1 MGAGISRTKNRTSR
15 NQQARLVPSPAV
27 QSPRGSCS
35 KPSPSAQI
43 SNAPERCV
51 ALYQRLPSEN
61 AKPVSPGRLRTL
73 RAPGAHPMRQDK
85 GILHRPR
92 TPSASQSADHPLSS
106 APSVDQPAPS
116 LKEREAFSIN
126 RSNFILENAGKIQSL
141 YEIDPN
147 TLGSGTYG
155 SVSRAVRR
163 STGMQRAVKTISK
176 SQVKSMERFRREIDI
191 MKSLDHPNVVKLFET
206 FEDHRNI
213 YLVMELCEGGELF
226 DRIIAEGHFTE
237 KRAALLMRQIF
248 SAVNYLHSNHIMH
261 RDLKP
266 ENFLFLSPA
275 KDSALKIIDFGL
287 SCRFT
292 PGEFVSTKA
301 GTPYYV
307 APQVLEGRYDF
318 RCDAWSLGVILYIL
332 LCGFPPFYGDTD
344 AEVLAQVKTGAYSFA
359 GPEWRRVS
367 DEGKDLIRKLLKI
380 NPDERLL
387 VEDALHHPWIVSLAQ
402 SSQNVPLP
410 VTLMANLKG
419 FRAQNRLKKA
429 ALTVIAQHM
438 TDSDIDHL
446 RKIFVSLDVDHS
458 GTLSVQEVA
467 EGLKRLGWTE
477 IPPDLQAI
485 MEEVDSDKS
494 GHIDYTE
501 FIAATMDRKL
511 YMKEDVCWAAFRVF
525 DLDGNGK
532 ISQDELRQVLGMPN
546 VQGAVGSETI
556 SALLNEVDLNGD
568 GEIDFEEFMHMMRK
582 RTPGEVQRER
592 ELRRRSGRA

>member
-1 MGAGISRTKNRTSR
+1 MGAGISRTKNKSEK
-15 NQQARLVPSPAV
+15 NQQGRLLPSPAV
-27 QSPRGSCS
+27 QTPQVSPLQHPV
-35 KPSPSAQI
+35 PSPLSSI
-43 SNAPERCV
+43 PERCV
-51 ALYQRLPSEN
+51 TLYHRHLSE
-61 AKPVSPGRLRTL
+61 KEKDVSTGRLRTL
-73 RAPGAHPMRQDK
+73 RAPGDPAGRHERGGLP
-85 GILHRPR
+85 RPH
-92 TPSASQSADHPLSS
+92 TQSASNSMEYEVKDVESPVEQAESHP
-106 APSVDQPAPS
+106 
-116 LKEREAFSIN
+116 KETCFSIN
-126 RSNFILENAGKIQSL
+126 RSNFILENTGKIQSL
-141 YEIDPN
+141 YDIDPT

-176 SQVKSMERFRREIDI
+176 SQVKSIERFRREIDI

-237 KRAALLMRQIF
+237 KRAALLMRQVF

-266 ENFLFLSPA
+266 ENFLFLSSA
-275 KDSALKIIDFGL
+275 RDSPLKIIDFGL
-287 SCRFT
+287 SCRFK

-344 AEVLAQVKTGAYSFA
+344 AEVLAQVKAGSYSFA

-380 NPDERLL
+380 NPDERLQ
-387 VEDALHHPWIVSLAQ
+387 VDDALHHPWIMSLAQ
-402 SSQNVPLP
+402 SSQN
-410 VTLMANLKG
+410 G

-446 RKIFVSLDVDHS
+446 RKIFISLDVDNS

-485 MEEVDSDKS
+485 MEE
-494 GHIDYTE
+494 
-501 FIAATMDRKL
+501 
-511 YMKEDVCWAAFRVF
+511 
-525 DLDGNGK
+525 DGNGK

-546 VQGAVGSETI
+546 VQGAVGTETI
-556 SALLNEVDLNGD
+556 SALLKEVDLNGD

-582 RTPGEVQRER
+582 RTPGEIQRER
-592 ELRRRSGRA
+592 EFKKKSGKL

>member
-1 MGAGISRTKNRTSR
+1 MGAGISRTKNKSEK
-15 NQQARLVPSPAV
+15 NQQGRLLPSPAV
-27 QSPRGSCS
+27 QTPQVSPLQHPV
-35 KPSPSAQI
+35 PSPLSSI
-43 SNAPERCV
+43 PERCV
-51 ALYQRLPSEN
+51 TLYHRHLSE
-61 AKPVSPGRLRTL
+61 KEKDVSTGRLRTL
-73 RAPGAHPMRQDK
+73 RAPGDPAGRHERGGLP
-85 GILHRPR
+85 RPH
-92 TPSASQSADHPLSS
+92 TQSASNSMEYEVKDVESPVEQAESHP
-106 APSVDQPAPS
+106 
-116 LKEREAFSIN
+116 KETCFSIN
-126 RSNFILENAGKIQSL
+126 RSNFILENTGKIQSL
-141 YEIDPN
+141 YDIDPT

-176 SQVKSMERFRREIDI
+176 SQVKSIERFRREIDI

-237 KRAALLMRQIF
+237 KRAALLMRQVF

-266 ENFLFLSPA
+266 ENFLFLSSA
-275 KDSALKIIDFGL
+275 RDSPLKIIDFGL
-287 SCRFT
+287 SCRFK

-344 AEVLAQVKTGAYSFA
+344 AEVLAQVKAGSYSFA

-380 NPDERLL
+380 NPDERLQ
-387 VEDALHHPWIVSLAQ
+387 VDDALHHPWIMSLAQ

-446 RKIFVSLDVDHS
+446 RKIFISLDVDNS

-546 VQGAVGSETI
+546 VQGAVGTETI
-556 SALLNEVDLNGD
+556 SALLKEVDLNGD

-582 RTPGEVQRER
+582 RTPGEIQRER
-592 ELRRRSGRA
+592 EFKKKSGKL

>member
-1 MGAGISRTKNRTSR
+1 MGGGISRTKNRTSR
-15 NQQARLVPSPAV
+15 NQQGRLVPSPAV
-27 QSPRGSCS
+27 QSPRGSAS

-43 SNAPERCV
+43 SGGPERCV
-51 ALYQRLPSEN
+51 ALYQREPSEK

-73 RAPGAHPMRQDK
+73 RAPGAHPLRQDK

-92 TPSASQSADHPLSS
+92 TPSASQSGDHPPSS
-106 APSVDQPAPS
+106 AASVDQPAPS
-116 LKEREAFSIN
+116 LKEKEAFSIN

-141 YEIDPN
+141 YEFDPN

-191 MKSLDHPNVVKLFET
+191 MKSLVET
-206 FEDHRNI
+206 LYFSFR
-213 YLVMELCEGGELF
+213 LPMLRLCEGGELF

-287 SCRFT
+287 SCRFK
-292 PGEFVSTKA
+292 PGEFVTTKA

-485 MEEVDSDKS
+485 MEE
-494 GHIDYTE
+494 
-501 FIAATMDRKL
+501 
-511 YMKEDVCWAAFRVF
+511 
-525 DLDGNGK
+525 DGNGK

-592 ELRRRSGRA
+592 ELRKRSGRA